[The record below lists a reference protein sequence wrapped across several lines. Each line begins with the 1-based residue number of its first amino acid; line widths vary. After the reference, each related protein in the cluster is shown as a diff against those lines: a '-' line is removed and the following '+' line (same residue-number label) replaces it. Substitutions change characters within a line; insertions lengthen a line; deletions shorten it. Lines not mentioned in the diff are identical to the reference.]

1 MIWKSDWSGSSS
13 DYSYPSSNTYS
24 SPAIAHPVKKK
35 PNIFCTECGFE
46 LKSAFKFCPACGL
59 SIDKMISKKDQ
70 CECGAILK
78 EGIKFCY
85 CCGKKKPA
93 TS

>member
-1 MIWKSDWSGSSS
+1 MVYKSWSGSADSGRG
-13 DYSYPSSNTYS
+13 YPSSGTLTI
-24 SPAIAHPVKKK
+24 PKTVKKA
-35 PNIFCTECGFE
+35 NIFCTECGFE
-46 LKSAFKFCPACGL
+46 LKDGFKFCPACGT
-59 SIDKMISKKDQ
+59 SVEKMISRKDM

-93 TS
+93 TK